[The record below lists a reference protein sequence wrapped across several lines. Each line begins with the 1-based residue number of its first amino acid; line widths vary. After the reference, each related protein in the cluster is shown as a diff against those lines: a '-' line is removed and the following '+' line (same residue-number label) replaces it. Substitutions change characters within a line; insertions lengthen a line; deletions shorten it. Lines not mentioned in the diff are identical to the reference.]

1 MERTE
6 IGIGNM
12 RIDVVDDNALYI
24 NLNGYTYYID
34 DSTDEQILKK
44 WKDPESDYMAVEELK
59 WVNLSI
65 VRGPKLWYL
74 EPMNRADITD
84 LYGDDEPNILFA
96 EGFDEAIAGVIWDG
110 ERTRVVYDT
119 ELILELLMGRSEMTY
134 EEAVEYFD
142 FNIAGSHMG
151 EYTPFYLET

>member
-24 NLNGYTYYID
+24 NLNGWTYYID
-34 DSTDEQILKK
+34 DSTNEQILEKYK
-44 WKDPESDYMAVEELK
+44 EKEWDI
-59 WVNLSI
+59 LSI
-65 VRGPKLWYL
+65 VRGPKTWYQRI
-74 EPMNRADITD
+74 MNRADITD

-96 EGFDEAIAGVIWDG
+96 EGFDEAIAGVVWDG

-119 ELILELLMGRSEMTY
+119 ELILELLMGRSEMSY

-142 FNIAGSHMG
+142 FNIAGSYMG
-151 EYTPFYLET
+151 EYTPLYLET